1 MSWQNEMTIIVRHLI
16 NDLDSSSY
24 TFTDSRI
31 EESILVSSQLV
42 LHEVDFESSYTVV
55 VDSLTLTP
63 DPTANTGSDGKDDG
77 FISLVSLKTGCLLL
91 GSEMKTNALSAI
103 SLKDGPSA
111 IDTRGIVQGLNILYT
126 DLCKKYED
134 TKTQYKLNGIV
145 GKAVLGPYSP
155 GSDSIAR
162 QRLDNRWGYFE

>member
-42 LHEVDFESSYTVV
+42 LHEVDFESSYTVD

-77 FISLVSLKTGCLLL
+77 FFIC
-91 GSEMKTNALSAI
+91 
-103 SLKDGPSA
+103 
-111 IDTRGIVQGLNILYT
+111 
-126 DLCKKYED
+126 
-134 TKTQYKLNGIV
+134 
-145 GKAVLGPYSP
+145 
-155 GSDSIAR
+155 
-162 QRLDNRWGYFE
+162 

>member
-42 LHEVDFESSYTVV
+42 LHEVDFESSYTVD

-103 SLKDGPSA
+103 SLK
-111 IDTRGIVQGLNILYT
+111 
-126 DLCKKYED
+126 KYED